1 MGSFGLGR
9 RPRLLLLLACLLLLL
24 LVGVMRDRGEWEQQE
39 QQLPVLP
46 IDQLELSNDKSEME
60 LVAGQPVWMW
70 IDLPNM

>member
-9 RPRLLLLLACLLLLL
+9 RPRLLLPIACLLLLL
-24 LVGVMRDRGEWEQQE
+24 LVGVMRDRREVEQQE
-39 QQLPVLP
+39 RQLPVLP
-46 IDQLELSNDKSEME
+46 SDQLSHDKTEME